1 MISAAAEV
9 LLYAVAAAASALVLS
24 ATLLVIRSGRP
35 RPNSIAFLSGFL
47 TGTLIACGLGL
58 ALGQAAVDRF
68 SSHETLKAVVTLL
81 LGLTLLVIGFR
92 ARHTPTRPEERSS
105 RATAIFAGL
114 RTVGPAASASMAGL
128 LGFGGPKRLLLTFLA
143 MAATTEAGLRG
154 IVDLALVATYVV
166 VSTIL
171 VSVPVG
177 IVIVTGDR
185 ADAIFARGQSWLS
198 EHAGAL
204 RVWLSLGIGSV
215 LVVDALLRL
224 FA

>member
-1 MISAAAEV
+1 VIGAAAEV

-24 ATLLVIRSGRP
+24 ATLLVIRSERP

-47 TGTLIACGLGL
+47 AGTLIACALGL

-92 ARHTPTRPEERSS
+92 ARHTPPRPEERSS

-143 MAATTEAGLRG
+143 MAATTDANLRG

-166 VSTIL
+166 VSTLL

-177 IVIVTGDR
+177 IVIVAGDR

-198 EHAGAL
+198 EHAAAL
-204 RVWLSLGIGSV
+204 RVWLSLGIGSA
-215 LVVDALLRL
+215 LVVDATLRL